1 MLEYRRRAR
10 IGSFVRTREGANEPI
25 RALAL
30 TTLQGGRAEIVSFL
44 SKTLDAS
51 ASARD
56 DSSGA
61 RILFFLIDGFAL
73 ERERHGA
80 LLRPG

>member
-10 IGSFVRTREGANEPI
+10 IGSFVRTRERANEPI

-30 TTLQGGRAEIVSFL
+30 TTLQGGLAERVPFEDS
-44 SKTLDAS
+44 LDA
-51 ASARD
+51 AVSARD
-56 DSSGA
+56 ASSGA

>member
-10 IGSFVRTREGANEPI
+10 IGSFVRTREDANEPI

-30 TTLQGGRAEIVSFL
+30 TTLQGGRAERVSFED
-44 SKTLDAS
+44 SLDAS

-56 DSSGA
+56 APSGA